1 MLKIEALKKSYG
13 TNVIISDMNFE
24 IKKGEVVSIIGP
36 SGSGKSTFLKTIN
49 QLVKPDSGTMHFN
62 GLIYDMSNIDSSI
75 ASDLRKHIGMVFQN
89 FGLFSH
95 LTAADN
101 IALGLEK
108 AHGYSK
114 KEAHKKA
121 IEMLLLVGLEHKS
134 SAYPNELSGGQQ
146 QRVGIARA
154 LSSSPALLLFDEP
167 TSALDP
173 ELVSEVLAVIK
184 ALAESGNTMII
195 VTHEMSFA
203 KEISDRIIF
212 MDNGQ
217 IIMNDTPE
225 KVFSDN
231 SHPRVKAFTSSL

>member
-1 MLKIEALKKSYG
+1 MLKIEALKKSYC

-62 GLIYDMSNIDSSI
+62 GLLYDMSNIDSSI

-114 KEAHKKA
+114 K
-121 IEMLLLVGLEHKS
+121 
-134 SAYPNELSGGQQ
+134 
-146 QRVGIARA
+146 
-154 LSSSPALLLFDEP
+154 
-167 TSALDP
+167 
-173 ELVSEVLAVIK
+173 
-184 ALAESGNTMII
+184 
-195 VTHEMSFA
+195 
-203 KEISDRIIF
+203 
-212 MDNGQ
+212 
-217 IIMNDTPE
+217 
-225 KVFSDN
+225 
-231 SHPRVKAFTSSL
+231 

>member
-13 TNVIISDMNFE
+13 NNVIISDMNFE

-114 KEAHKKA
+114 KEAQKKA
-121 IEMLLLVGLEHKS
+121 LEMLLLVGLEHKS

-154 LSSSPALLLFDEP
+154 LSSSPALILL
-167 TSALDP
+167 TSLP
-173 ELVSEVLAVIK
+173 L
-184 ALAESGNTMII
+184 
-195 VTHEMSFA
+195 H
-203 KEISDRIIF
+203 
-212 MDNGQ
+212 
-217 IIMNDTPE
+217 
-225 KVFSDN
+225 
-231 SHPRVKAFTSSL
+231 

>member
-1 MLKIEALKKSYG
+1 MIELKNVSKWYG
-13 TNVIISDMNFE
+13 DYQVLTDCSARIGR
-24 IKKGEVVSIIGP
+24 GEVVVVCGP

-62 GLIYDMSNIDSSI
+62 GLLYDMSNIDSSI

-121 IEMLLLVGLEHKS
+121 IEMLLLVGLEHKA

-231 SHPRVKAFTSSL
+231 AHPRVKAFTSSL

>member
-13 TNVIISDMNFE
+13 NNVIISDMNFE

-62 GLIYDMSNIDSSI
+62 GLLYDMSNIDSSI

-114 KEAHKKA
+114 KEAQKKA
-121 IEMLLLVGLEHKS
+121 LEMLLLVGLEHKAL
-134 SAYPNELSGGQQ
+134 AYPNELSGGQQ

-231 SHPRVKAFTSSL
+231 AHPRVKAFTNSL

>member
-13 TNVIISDMNFE
+13 NNVIISDMNFE

-114 KEAHKKA
+114 KEAQKKA
-121 IEMLLLVGLEHKS
+121 LEMLFLVGLEHKA

-184 ALAESGNTMII
+184 ALAEYGNTMII

>member
-1 MLKIEALKKSYG
+1 
-13 TNVIISDMNFE
+13 
-24 IKKGEVVSIIGP
+24 
-36 SGSGKSTFLKTIN
+36 
-49 QLVKPDSGTMHFN
+49 MHFN
-62 GLIYDMSNIDSSI
+62 GLIYDMPNIDSSI

-114 KEAHKKA
+114 KEAQKKA
-121 IEMLLLVGLEHKS
+121 LEMLLLVGLEHKS

-212 MDNGQ
+212 MGNGQ

-231 SHPRVKAFTSSL
+231 AHPRVKAFTSSL

>member
-1 MLKIEALKKSYG
+1 
-13 TNVIISDMNFE
+13 
-24 IKKGEVVSIIGP
+24 
-36 SGSGKSTFLKTIN
+36 
-49 QLVKPDSGTMHFN
+49 
-62 GLIYDMSNIDSSI
+62 MSS
-75 ASDLRKHIGMVFQN
+75 FW
-89 FGLFSH
+89 
-95 LTAADN
+95 
-101 IALGLEK
+101 
-108 AHGYSK
+108 
-114 KEAHKKA
+114 KEARA
-121 IEMLLLVGLEHKS
+121 V
-134 SAYPNELSGGQQ
+134 
-146 QRVGIARA
+146 ARA
-154 LSSSPALLLFDEP
+154 LSSSPALILFDEP

-231 SHPRVKAFTSSL
+231 AHPRVKAFTSSL